1 MAMKILVLGGNGFI
15 GRSVV
20 KALMN
25 QNAEVTI
32 GSRKDGANTNV
43 QKIRMQTMLQKER
56 WFKALQDFDLVINAV
71 GILRERSLQ
80 PQPETYEK
88 IHDQAPTAL
97 AQSCAELNIRL
108 IHISAIGLKEDAKS
122 RFLRSKLHGEQGILA
137 SGADAVIVRPSLLD
151 GEGGYGAMWFRR
163 VAQWPIQVA
172 MKTEGLIAPLQV
184 KDLGEAIANLS
195 VARFETMPK
204 VIELGGREVLSIPEY
219 LTKLRMAYQ
228 KNAAIQILMPA
239 MVVRIVSHILD
250 VLAWTPLSFGHFEL
264 MQGYNAPANNYLPI
278 LLGRVPSA
286 VGVSTI
292 SIESQKISTQ
302 FV

>member
-1 MAMKILVLGGNGFI
+1 MMKILVLGGNGFI
-15 GRSVV
+15 GRNIVS
-20 KALMN
+20 ALLK
-25 QNAEVTI
+25 QNEGVTI
-32 GSRKDGANTNV
+32 GSRQDNANGNV
-43 QKIRMQTMLQKER
+43 RKIRIQTMLQKEC
-56 WFKALQDFDLVINAV
+56 WMDVLKDFDLVINAV
-71 GILRERSLQ
+71 GILRERNLQ
-80 PQPETYEK
+80 RSRETYEK
-88 IHDQAPTAL
+88 VHTQAPTAL
-97 AQSCAELNIRL
+97 AQACAELDVRL
-108 IHISAIGLKEDAKS
+108 IHISAIGLKSDAQS
-122 RFLRSKLHGEQGILA
+122 RFLRSKLNGEQGVLT
-137 SGADAVIVRPSLLD
+137 SGANAVIVRPSLLD